1 MQTAFIR
8 ARTNRTKAK
17 YLQEFNQAL
26 QKTRAEIA
34 TDLARQKRV
43 QASMSAMMGHFNM
56 LACVESTS
64 ELELEKA
71 LKKQVVNFN
80 AELDANREFSAER
93 ISQLLPIQGNYH
105 FTPQHTNSDYL
116 FTAVDTKVEREN
128 LRQAYMLCKQARAVI
143 RVPYEND
150 FRSPIELG
158 AVISPSSLNKQE
170 RIDRH
175 LTSASGRMY
184 RPEVGDGLF
193 DTIAVAN
200 LIKEIE
206 HATDAHD
213 YFGFHYREFSSIAIT
228 ATDALTHSYS
238 SLFTK
243 HLERSLS
250 CMTFQD
256 GIAFDRLD
264 LTQGFIDTQ
273 EEEAIT
279 IPQVKEYW
287 KDLTYFMAS
296 FQKACQDPRFRKEFL
311 LKINKDEAW
320 FRKLAEVLTYKARA
334 QRSQTRTDNAVYK
347 KYDRDFFYP
356 CYLEADDQNRLS
368 RLYREA
374 LKKLDTQFHAG
385 QVVEDL
391 DLREYSPGDPVRHVN
406 WKATGKSDKIYV
418 AKQPRT
424 EAGINTPLHVLI
436 NIGDST
442 LVRLQMLELVR
453 TLQQDIKRTNR
464 EIFIAFKQA
473 GYYVKL
479 SPRID
484 PKVIVQSLMDNQPKN
499 QVSHLDSRGRPVNN
513 LVYVSNDYNAISG
526 MEYLYKG
533 LPRRNISS
541 IYLKDPKYDV
551 YPQIDKAWAEEAK

>member
-1 MQTAFIR
+1 
-8 ARTNRTKAK
+8 
-17 YLQEFNQAL
+17 
-26 QKTRAEIA
+26 
-34 TDLARQKRV
+34 
-43 QASMSAMMGHFNM
+43 MSAMMGHFNM
-56 LACVESTS
+56 LACFESTS

-80 AELDANREFSAER
+80 AEFEKNQEFSIQQIFE
-93 ISQLLPIQGNYH
+93 LLPKEDDGKAWVPVLNRDDEEYG
-105 FTPQHTNSDYL
+105 FDFVS
-116 FTAVDTKVEREN
+116 TKLGREN
-128 LRQAYMLCKQARAVI
+128 LSQAFRLCKNARALL
-143 RVPYEND
+143 Y
-150 FRSPIELG
+150 RSHWLASSNMMRLNIVLFPSTEKLEDKLIHIKDIHNGFLDIE
-158 AVISPSSLNKQE
+158 
-170 RIDRH
+170 
-175 LTSASGRMY
+175 
-184 RPEVGDGLF
+184 
-193 DTIAVAN
+193 
-200 LIKEIE
+200 
-206 HATDAHD
+206 
-213 YFGFHYREFSSIAIT
+213 YFEFSSQIPIAIVLKGLLEQANSRIDLNLCQPFSKIKIT
-228 ATDALTHSYS
+228 STEALTHSYE
-238 SLFTK
+238 SLFTRQLK
-243 HLERSLS
+243 NDFLYSNCQQMNFIEKINLTLGLQEQIPLE
-250 CMTFQD
+250 D
-256 GIAFDRLD
+256 
-264 LTQGFIDTQ
+264 
-273 EEEAIT
+273 
-279 IPQVKEYW
+279 V
-287 KDLTYFMAS
+287 KDLKDLEVKQYAKDWFYFMAS

-356 CYLEADDQNRLS
+356 CYLEADDQNRQS

-406 WKATGKSDKIYV
+406 WKATGRSRKIYV

-424 EAGINTPLHVLI
+424 EVGINTPLHVLI
-436 NIGDST
+436 NIKDST